1 MKGFKMFFQNN
12 KKINEKIRME
22 QFSKKDFMSLEISY
36 EKTVEELGL
45 QQTKRDQII
54 ALYLSILG
62 FVIPSIINLNVP
74 RIAKGLGFFVIYLIG
89 ILFCRIVIRYRIYK
103 EVYWIACRVIS
114 QLYNIRSES
123 RNKETVQTL
132 FYRTLKKNSPSVVIK
147 NKKGRISVWKSF
159 KKQLSSA
166 EMTLFNILLLFT
178 SFIGGI
184 SVAYMFRAGFLATM
198 IVSALIAALILFT
211 YFKLNR
217 LYVTSL
223 LDQYKCVDSGDT
235 KDLSIPFNKAWMLHC
250 YVDDDEFNP
259 EKETPEE

>member
-1 MKGFKMFFQNN
+1 MFFQNH
-12 KKINEKIRME
+12 KKIDDKIRRE
-22 QFSKKDFMSLEISY
+22 QFSKEDFMSLEISY

-62 FVIPSIINLNVP
+62 FVIPSIINLNVS
-74 RIAKGLGFFVIYLIG
+74 RIAKGAGFFVIYLIG
-89 ILFCRIVIRYRIYK
+89 FLFCRIVIRYRIYK

-114 QLYNIRSES
+114 QLYNIKPEE

-132 FYRTLKKNSPSVVIK
+132 FFRTLKKNAPSVVIK
-147 NKKGRISVWKSF
+147 NKKGKASVWRSF
-159 KKQLSSA
+159 KKQLNSA

-184 SVAYMFRAGFLATM
+184 SVTYLFRSGYLIAQIISG
-198 IVSALIAALILFT
+198 IIAALILFI
-211 YFKLNR
+211 YFRLNR
-217 LYVTSL
+217 QYVTSL
-223 LDQYKCVDSGDT
+223 LKQYKCVDSNDAD
-235 KDLSIPFNKAWMLHC
+235 DLSIPFNKAWMLHC

-259 EKETPEE
+259 NNENN